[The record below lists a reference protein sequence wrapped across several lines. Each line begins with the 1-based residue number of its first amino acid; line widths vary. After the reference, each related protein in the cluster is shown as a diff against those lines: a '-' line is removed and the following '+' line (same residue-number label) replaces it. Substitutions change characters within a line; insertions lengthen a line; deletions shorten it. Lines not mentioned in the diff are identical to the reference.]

1 MNKKRQE
8 RQADFV
14 FTCRLAILSFLT
26 YNLRRIIEVVK
37 LLGKTIRQLS
47 EELQLSKQAINQRIS
62 SIKDFRS
69 KHTHKVKNHLEI
81 DEQGVKILA
90 NFDKQK
96 RQDQQVN
103 RQERQAEN
111 DKQDKKKTNINDV
124 LLKQLDVKD
133 QQISKLQ
140 KSLDQQQQLQLATLA
155 ENRQLKGHIQKLN
168 GLLESS
174 NSTQKRQATKK
185 NDNLSNN
192 DNSSY
197 IKDKNDKQDKNGVV
211 DADEKQRKIHKNK
224 TNKSWWH
231 FWKNT

>member
-1 MNKKRQE
+1 MNKK

-14 FTCRLAILSFLT
+14 FSCRLAILSFLT
-26 YNLRRIIEVVK
+26 YNLRRVIEVVK

-81 DEQGVKILA
+81 DEQGVKMLA

-103 RQERQAEN
+103 RQERQTEN

-174 NSTQKRQATKK
+174 NSTQKRQATKES
-185 NDNLSNN
+185 DNLSNGA
-192 DNSSY
+192 NSSNTM
-197 IKDKNDKQDKNGVV
+197 DKNDKQGKNRVV
-211 DADEKQRKIHKNK
+211 DDEKQKKIQKNK
-224 TNKSWWH
+224 INNSWWH
-231 FWKNT
+231 FWRKLKGVD

>member
-1 MNKKRQE
+1 
-8 RQADFV
+8 
-14 FTCRLAILSFLT
+14 
-26 YNLRRIIEVVK
+26 
-37 LLGKTIRQLS
+37 LGKTIRQLS

-81 DEQGVKILA
+81 DEQGVKMLA

-96 RQDQQVN
+96 RQDQQVD

-111 DKQDKKKTNINDV
+111 DKQDKKETIINNV

-197 IKDKNDKQDKNGVV
+197 IKDTNDKQDKNGVV

-231 FWKNT
+231 FWK

>member
-1 MNKKRQE
+1 LNEKRQE

-14 FTCRLAILSFLT
+14 FSCRLAILSFLT
-26 YNLRRIIEVVK
+26 YNLRWVIEVVK

-81 DEQGVKILA
+81 DEQGVKMLA

-174 NSTQKRQATKK
+174 NSTQKRQATRK
-185 NDNLSNN
+185 NGNLSNGA
-192 DNSSY
+192 NSSNT
-197 IKDKNDKQDKNGVV
+197 KDKNDKQEKNRVV
-211 DADEKQRKIHKNK
+211 DTNEKQKKIHKNK
-224 TNKSWWH
+224 INNSWWH
-231 FWKNT
+231 FW

>member
-1 MNKKRQE
+1 M
-8 RQADFV
+8 
-14 FTCRLAILSFLT
+14 
-26 YNLRRIIEVVK
+26 VK

-62 SIKDFRS
+62 SIKGFRS

-81 DEQGVKILA
+81 DEQGVEMLA

-96 RQDQQVN
+96 RQDQQVD
-103 RQERQAEN
+103 RQERQVKN
-111 DKQDKKKTNINDV
+111 DKQDKRETNINDV

-185 NDNLSNN
+185 NDNLSNGA
-192 DNSSY
+192 NSSNTL
-197 IKDKNDKQDKNGVV
+197 DKTDKQDKNRVV
-211 DADEKQRKIHKNK
+211 DTNEKQKRIHKNK
-224 TNKSWWH
+224 VNNSWWH
-231 FWKNT
+231 FW